1 MREEEVPILVVGA
14 GLAGLST
21 AVFLGLHEVGA
32 TVVDRHPS
40 TSNQPKARGQ
50 MPAIMEAFRAAGLA
64 DEIVAAMPPGRPE
77 MTIVICESVVGR
89 VLTSFSEALE
99 DYPALSPA
107 PVGMASQQRTE
118 TALARRAAELG
129 AELRFS
135 TRLESLT
142 QDEGCVHAV
151 LTDLRTGERYG
162 LRSRYL
168 VAADGHR
175 GSIAAHAGI
184 TTRSRAAFGHSTTT
198 SFTADIADR
207 LPDSAVLMYYVQ
219 NPALP
224 GGAGAFVST
233 DLPGEYVAAFPAD
246 PDRTDQQTR
255 ELIREMLGLDVEI
268 TTEGSNTWEI
278 AHRVAD
284 RLSAGRVFL
293 AGDAAHLMP
302 PTGGQG
308 GNTAMLDALHL
319 AWKLAAVIKG
329 QAGPGLL
336 AGHNDEHLP
345 YGTAVADWQFANMIE
360 RQRPDLVVEDRPAPV
375 DPLALMFGYRRP
387 SGAFV
392 LESGSDGELFEDPRK
407 PSGRPGTRAPHVAL
421 RRGADEVS
429 TRELCFRGFVLL
441 SEDEGWVAAA
451 RQVATERGLRLDA
464 HQIGAEL
471 IDPDGTWTQTYGV
484 SRSGAVLIRPDGV
497 IGWRTAAAPE
507 RSALDAAFTTIL
519 DR

>member
-14 GLAGLST
+14 GLGGLST
-21 AVFLGLHEVGA
+21 ALFLGLHEVGA

-77 MTIVICESVVGR
+77 MTIVICESVAGR

-99 DYPALSPA
+99 EYPTLSPA
-107 PVGMASQQRTE
+107 PVGMASQQRAE
-118 TALARRAAELG
+118 AALSRRAVELG
-129 AELRFS
+129 ADLRFS

-142 QDEGCVHAV
+142 QDEDCVRAV
-151 LTDLRTGERYG
+151 VTDLRTGERYG

-175 GSIAAHAGI
+175 GAIAGQVGI
-184 TTRSRAAFGHSTTT
+184 TTRSRGTFGHSTTT
-198 SFTADIADR
+198 SFTADIAGR
-207 LPDSAVLMYYVQ
+207 LPGSAVLMYYVQ

-224 GGAGAFVST
+224 EGAGAFVST
-233 DLPGEYVAAFPAD
+233 DVPGEYVAAFAAD
-246 PDRTDQQTR
+246 PERTDQQTR
-255 ELIREMLGLDVEI
+255 ELIQEMLGLDVEI
-268 TTEGSNTWEI
+268 TTGGSSTWEI

-284 RLSAGRVFL
+284 RLSAGRIFL

-308 GNTAMLDALHL
+308 GNTAMLDGLHL
-319 AWKLAAVIKG
+319 AWKLAAVVKG

-336 AGHNDEHLP
+336 ASHSDEHLP
-345 YGTAVADWQFANMIE
+345 YGTAVADWQFTNMIE
-360 RQRPDLVVEDRPAPV
+360 RQRPDQAVEDPPAPV
-375 DPLALMFGYRRP
+375 DALSLLFGYQRQ

-392 LESGSDGELFEDPRK
+392 VEGGGDGELFEDPRK

-421 RRGADEVS
+421 RRGADPVS

-441 SEDEGWVAAA
+441 SEDEGWITAAQ
-451 RQVATERGLRLDA
+451 QVAGERRLRLDA
-464 HQIGAEL
+464 HHIGEEL
-471 IDPDGTWTQTYGV
+471 IDPDGMWAQTYGV

-497 IGWRTAAAPE
+497 IGWRTSAAPE
-507 RSALDAAFTTIL
+507 RSALDAALTTIL
-519 DR
+519 DT